1 MAPDILGCEA
11 AILGIEHFLNNHK
24 KDSQIGQRKLNS
36 IYYLGSI
43 FPSRHIFEFK
53 QKNSS
58 FSFLFNHVCSDNN
71 KYYLLFL
78 ICVRHARYYGEQN
91 SSQETCILVGE
102 NSQ

>member
-11 AILGIEHFLNNHK
+11 AILGIEHFLNNYK

-58 FSFLFNHVCSDNN
+58 FSFLFNHVCSDN

>member
-58 FSFLFNHVCSDNN
+58 FSFLFNHVCSDN